1 MKVFI
6 FVDQSVK
13 FNLMSAS
20 SLINSHFIKNIDFHY
35 LSDTG
40 ERLLVEPEGKDDD
53 CQDPSHGL
61 DGAA

>member
-35 LSDTG
+35 
-40 ERLLVEPEGKDDD
+40 
-53 CQDPSHGL
+53 
-61 DGAA
+61 

>member
-20 SLINSHFIKNIDFHY
+20 SLINSHFIKTLITKG
-35 LSDTG
+35 SITG
-40 ERLLVEPEGKDDD
+40 
-53 CQDPSHGL
+53 
-61 DGAA
+61 